1 MSKIGSKVLEI
12 IEHTDKTVDEL
23 TSTDLN
29 EYETGLRKTE
39 KQYPCPTKGA

>member
-29 EYETGLRKTE
+29 EYETGF
-39 KQYPCPTKGA
+39 CPTKGA